1 MAAPVAGRAVIAVA
15 AGCLIN
21 AQGEVL
27 IAQRPA
33 GKIAAGLWEFP
44 GGKIEPGESAY
55 DGLCR
60 ELHEELGIEVESA
73 RPLLQITHAYT
84 ERTVRLDCWRVERW
98 RGTPQSREQQAL
110 AWVRPEHSHE
120 YPLLAADG
128 PIVSALCLPTQYV
141 FTPPA
146 ATPESLLARVPGL
159 PSGALLR
166 LRLPALDDVAYGRV
180 AAQLLPAVRAAGLR
194 LIVDRDPAQA
204 LALGADGWQAS
215 SQTLRGLQERPAL
228 PLCLASCHDAAE
240 LAQAQ
245 QLGFDAAVLGPVLP
259 TASHPQAT
267 GLGWDTATALL
278 QQANLPVYLIGGLGP
293 DQLGRAHAAYA
304 QGIAAIRAYW

>member
-1 MAAPVAGRAVIAVA
+1 MRQTAAARPVIAVA

-21 AQGEVL
+21 AAGEVL

-44 GGKIEPGESAY
+44 GGKIEAGESAY

-60 ELHEELGIEVESA
+60 ELREEIGIEVESA

-110 AWVRPEHSHE
+110 AWVRPERSHE

-128 PIVSALCLPTQYV
+128 PIVSALCLPSHYV

-146 ATPESLLARVPGL
+146 AGAQALRDGLAGL
-159 PSGALLR
+159 PAGALLR
-166 LRLPALDDVAYGRV
+166 LRLPALDDAAYAEV
-180 AAQLLPAVRAAGLR
+180 AAALLPAVRAAGLR

-204 LALGADGWQAS
+204 LALGADGWHARS
-215 SQTLRGLQERPAL
+215 AVLMGLRQRPAL

-245 QLGFDAAVLGPVLP
+245 RLGFDAAVLGAVLP
-259 TASHPQAT
+259 TASHPGVA
-267 GLGWDTATALL
+267 GLGWETATALL

-293 DQLGRAHAAYA
+293 AELGAAHAAYA